1 MNVLLL
7 TQYFAGSLEGSASV
21 FTIIANL
28 LANNGHKVWVITNN
42 VEGVDY
48 PQHEN
53 IKIVFVSKP
62 FQVQGTVQTTF
73 KDTIGYIFSSIKA
86 GRKIVKEEKIDI
98 IHSNAISAL
107 AGSLLSVITSK
118 PHITTVHDLY
128 STDRKFWK
136 EWAKQKGNS
145 RWKAFLGRLF
155 EKIVI
160 KSKGAAIHT
169 VSEATKD
176 DLVKFGTKKPIYV
189 IHNAILIA
197 EAEDS
202 KTNPFQFIYIG
213 RLVFYKNIQTAI
225 KAIKILKESYPMVTL
240 ILVGK
245 GPYREELENLVA
257 DLDLEDNV
265 VIKGHVSEEEKI
277 QLLAASQALVFP
289 SLFEG
294 FGLVILEA
302 FMQKKPVLVS
312 DVRPLTD
319 VVDNHKTGL
328 VISPND
334 ENAWAKALETII
346 LDPVNASKMGEMGR
360 KKLQEKYTLEKMQQ
374 RVTQMY
380 NEILNKSK
388 N

>member
-21 FTIIANL
+21 FTIIAEL

-53 IKIVFVSKP
+53 IKIMFVSKP
-62 FQVQGTVQTTF
+62 LQVQGTVRTTF

-86 GRKIVKEEKIDI
+86 GRTIVKEEKIDI

-107 AGSLLSVITSK
+107 AGSWLSVITSK

-128 STDRKFWK
+128 STDRKFWS
-136 EWAKQKGNS
+136 EWVKQKGNS

-160 KSKGAAIHT
+160 KSKCAAIHT
-169 VSEATKD
+169 VSQTSRD
-176 DLVKFGTKKPIYV
+176 DLVKFGAKKPIYV
-189 IHNAILIA
+189 IHNAIPIT

-202 KTNPFQFIYIG
+202 KTNPFQFIYVG
-213 RLVFYKNIQTAI
+213 RLVFYKNIQTTI
-225 KAIKILKESYPMVTL
+225 KAIKIVKESYPMVTL
-240 ILVGK
+240 ILVGR
-245 GPYREELENLVA
+245 GPYREELEKLVVN
-257 DLDLEDNV
+257 LDLQENV
-265 VIKGHVSEEEKI
+265 IFKGHVSEEEKI
-277 QLLAASQALVFP
+277 QLLAKSQALIFP

-302 FMQKKPVLVS
+302 FLQKKPVLVS
-312 DVRPLTD
+312 SVRPIID
-319 VVDNHKTGL
+319 IVEHQKTGL
-328 VISPND
+328 VISAED
-334 ENAWAKALETII
+334 ENEWGKAIKSI
-346 LDPVNASKMGEMGR
+346 LSDKENASKMGLAGR
-360 KKLQEKYTLEKMQQ
+360 KELEKKYSLDVMWE
-374 RVTQMY
+374 RLLAMY
-380 NEILNKSK
+380 NDFL
-388 N
+388 